1 MSATA
6 LEQALQTFRAA
17 DRAMGAERR
26 KDDKGLPTDKAAA
39 AQAKHQAAQEVRD
52 AAAVLAKA
60 DLSERQRRDVK
71 RALDY
76 LRLSTQAKRP
86 GRGDGAG

>member
-6 LEQALQTFRAA
+6 LEQALDAFRAA
-17 DRAMGAERR
+17 ERAMGAERR
-26 KDDKGLPTDKAAA
+26 KDEKGLPTDKATA
-39 AQAKHQAAQEVRD
+39 AQAKRRAALQVGD
-52 AAAVLAKA
+52 AAATLVRA

-76 LRLSTQAKRP
+76 LRLSAQAKRP
-86 GRGDGAG
+86 DGGEGAG